1 MATKRRRRIKKTKS
15 RRRRIKKTKSR
26 RRKSR
31 RKVRRRKNRMGSTKT
46 QLDYDCTGK
55 TIVKLFDINSIQ
67 KSGSNFVLYKDEGG
81 PDMFK
86 SYIIDDLKLNK
97 IAEGSFGDII
107 RGTSSKYPEVDFV
120 IKESKNPNNVLEEI
134 RILRDLPMY
143 VACKDYLVRFRK
155 FDLTNRV
162 MMPHVTG
169 DLSQL
174 KNLNIKQIK
183 SIIKI
188 LGQGLLC
195 LADKDIFYFDIKA
208 ANVLFNCLSN
218 GKISV
223 FFGDLGSI
231 LPDYQDEY
239 VATFPP
245 PEGLIKHIDRIDSLT
260 EQISDIKS
268 EQYMITP
275 QKISMVNSLQRE
287 IMGLKA
293 DRGFISRTGLHRT
306 NDMNYT
312 KFELIYSWQLCVL
325 ALQLLKFPYLDHF
338 VWTGFESIDALK
350 KVIQIGEGNNF
361 GVKDDVEF
369 LIEGLVTRSDYRTGL
384 SELIDLL

>member
-55 TIVKLFDINSIQ
+55 QIVKLFDIHSIQ
-67 KSGSNFVLYKDEGG
+67 KSGSDFVLYKDSG
-81 PDMFK
+81 PGKFK
-86 SYIIDDLKLNK
+86 RYIIDDLKLNK

-107 RGTSSKYPEVDFV
+107 RGTSRKYPEVDFV

-188 LGQGLLC
+188 LAQGLLC
-195 LADKDIFYFDIKA
+195 LADKDIFYFDIKTQ
-208 ANVLFNCLSN
+208 NVLFNCLSD

-231 LPDYQDEY
+231 LPDKQNEY
-239 VATFPP
+239 VSTFPP

-275 QKISMVNSLQRE
+275 QKISMVNSLQQE

-293 DRGFISRTGLHRT
+293 DRGFISRTGLHSR
-306 NDMNYT
+306 NNMNYT

-338 VWTGFESIDALK
+338 VWNGFENIPVLK
-350 KVIQIGEGNNF
+350 KVIQIGEKHNY
-361 GVKDDVEF
+361 GVTGDVDF
-369 LIEGLVTRSDYRTGL
+369 LSEGLVTRSDYRTGL
-384 SELIDLL
+384 SELINLL

>member
-15 RRRRIKKTKSR
+15 RQ
-26 RRKSR
+26 RKSR

-55 TIVKLFDINSIQ
+55 QIVKLFDINSIQ
-67 KSGSNFVLYKDEGG
+67 KSGKNYESDFVLYKKGEGG
-81 PDMFK
+81 FK
-86 SYIIDDLKLNK
+86 SYVIDDLKLNK
-97 IAEGSFGDII
+97 IGEGSFGDII
-107 RGTSSKYPEVDFV
+107 RGTSMKYPEVDFV
-120 IKESKNPNNVLEEI
+120 IKESKNPNKVLEEI
-134 RILRDLPMY
+134 RIWRDLPLY
-143 VACKDYLVRFRK
+143 AACKDYLVKFRK
-155 FDLTNRV
+155 FDLTNRI

-169 DLSQL
+169 DLSKL
-174 KNLNIKQIK
+174 KNFNINQIK

-188 LGQGLLC
+188 LGNGLLC
-195 LADKDIFYFDIKA
+195 LANKDIFYFDIKTQ
-208 ANVLFNCLSN
+208 NVFFNCLSN

-231 LPDYQDEY
+231 LPDKQNEY
-239 VATFPP
+239 VSTFPP

-275 QKISMVNSLQRE
+275 QKISMVNSLQQE

-293 DRGFISRTGLHRT
+293 DRGFISRTGLHSK
-306 NDMNYT
+306 NHMNQP

-325 ALQLLKFPYLDHF
+325 ALQLLEFPYLDHF
-338 VWTGFESIDALK
+338 IWNGFENIPVLK
-350 KVIQIGEGNNF
+350 KVIQIGEKHNY
-361 GVKDDVEF
+361 GVTGDVDF
-369 LIEGLVTRSDYRTGL
+369 LSEGLVTKSDYRTGL
-384 SELIDLL
+384 SELINLL

>member
-1 MATKRRRRIKKTKS
+1 MATRRRKSYKRRNKQNRKS
-15 RRRRIKKTKSR
+15 RRRRVKKNRKSRR

-31 RKVRRRKNRMGSTKT
+31 MGSKDTR
-46 QLDYDCTGK
+46 LENDCRGK
-55 TIVKLFDINSIQ
+55 KIVELFDIHSIQ
-67 KSGSNFVLYKDEGG
+67 KSGSNFFLYKDEGG
-81 PDMFK
+81 PGKFK

-107 RGTSSKYPEVDFV
+107 RGTSRKYPEVDFV
-120 IKESKNPNNVLEEI
+120 IKESKKANNELEEI
-134 RILRDLPMY
+134 RILKELPMY
-143 VACKDYLVRFRK
+143 IACKKYLVRFRK

-174 KNLNIKQIK
+174 KNLNVKQIK

-208 ANVLFNCLSN
+208 ANVLFNCLSD

-223 FFGDLGSI
+223 FFGDLGSM
-231 LPDYQDEY
+231 LTDNEGDY
-239 VATFPP
+239 VSTFPP

-275 QKISMVNSLQRE
+275 QKISMINSLQQE

-293 DRGFISRTGLHRT
+293 DRGFISRTGLHSK

-325 ALQLLKFPYLDHF
+325 ALELLKFPYLDHF
-338 VWTGFESIDALK
+338 VWASFENINVLK
-350 KVIQIGEGNNF
+350 KVIQIGEKNNF
-361 GVKDDVEF
+361 GVKDDVQF
-369 LIEGLVTRSDYRTGL
+369 LSEGLVTRSDYRTGL
-384 SELIDLL
+384 SELMDLL